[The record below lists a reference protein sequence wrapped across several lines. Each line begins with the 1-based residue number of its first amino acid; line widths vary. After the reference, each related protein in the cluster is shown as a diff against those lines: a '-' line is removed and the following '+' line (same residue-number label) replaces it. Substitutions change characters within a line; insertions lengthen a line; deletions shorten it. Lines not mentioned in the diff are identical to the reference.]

1 MSPKHYLQT
10 IVSQLKEL
18 LSNILP
24 INQSVPLHCWFFS
37 AFWYQIIYFQP
48 ILANFRQSPPIF
60 TYIAPIQTFC
70 HNFFVYMSWVESG
83 GVSFK
88 ISLLACILETP
99 KIILKIFV
107 GEWYILCQI
116 STIHTYL
123 FVLLPNLLEIFPHGQ
138 NLGFVQKSSV
148 NFEFYL

>member
-1 MSPKHYLQT
+1 
-10 IVSQLKEL
+10 
-18 LSNILP
+18 
-24 INQSVPLHCWFFS
+24 
-37 AFWYQIIYFQP
+37 
-48 ILANFRQSPPIF
+48 
-60 TYIAPIQTFC
+60 
-70 HNFFVYMSWVESG
+70 MSWVESG